1 MSKIIYI
8 KKIVKDTSQSL
19 KKCPDIIPSGML
31 LYGKDDNSIK
41 IADGEHTYVELPYL
55 IGGGATG
62 TTNYEELNNL
72 PKINGHTIIGDKTA
86 SDYGIIVPTKM
97 SDLVNDEDFVSL
109 QEVLDMK
116 DLIDQDIAALD
127 DKKADKADTYTKE
140 EIRQIYDMIYV
151 EID

>member
-8 KKIVKDTSQSL
+8 KKIVKDTSTSL
-19 KKCPDIIPSGML
+19 KKCADIIPSGML

-72 PKINGHTIIGDKTA
+72 PKLNGHTIIGNKTA
-86 SDYGIIVPTKM
+86 ADYGIIVPTKL
-97 SDLVNDEDFVSL
+97 SDLIDDEGFATL

-116 DLIDQDIAALD
+116 ELIDQDINALD
-127 DKKADKADTYTKE
+127 EKKADKADTYTKE
-140 EIRQIYDMIYV
+140 EIKQIYDMVYV
-151 EID
+151 ELD